1 MYVLRSLCILI
12 LLLSG
17 CSGPQSNFPSADQ
30 ANWNKLSNP
39 TTTIGYQDL
48 APLLNKAHHHQAKGI
63 TAAVENIEDSALI
76 HAHLA
81 LLDNKYSQAY
91 HHLQSHILTPNSPL
105 EKQLFFE
112 VYRKS
117 NHIIQALWYADTQQA
132 GDLLNQQSSTRLK
145 KLPPFNEE
153 TATWRDLFL
162 ILKNH
167 QQLPEHFYDE
177 LKMFQ
182 TKYPTHPASELLD
195 LSKPPTNTT
204 VKLGILLP
212 LSGTMADVGQS
223 IREGMMAA
231 HFNSPLKKDWTL
243 LFFDTN
249 QTPLAEILRGAEQNH
264 ITHWIGPLEKEAA
277 QKFAYLAPNSDQVLL
292 LNSVDSQPSNIRSF
306 TLTPED
312 ESIHV
317 SSHLI
322 KNGYRHILIIQ
333 GHHPW
338 SQRQTQ
344 AFIHDFT
351 RHGGRIVE
359 TKMLTGKYAKDI
371 KEALKIPES
380 QYQYQQLQ
388 KQTSTP
394 IKFLASSRQD
404 FDAVFLAT
412 SHEEALQIK
421 PLLKLN
427 MTQNHIPVFATSS
440 IVNDR
445 SSSQRNKDLDGL
457 IFCDGMIPHNNNST
471 SSLDSQIKSLM
482 NELQST
488 HSQRFRDLQRFYAL
502 GIDAYHLQLY
512 KHYMDIT
519 PTLGLPSASGQSL
532 TLEGNQ
538 VKTKLYW
545 GKYQQGRQV
554 NITKQLD

>member
-1 MYVLRSLCILI
+1 MYVWRSLLIFI

-17 CSGPQSNFPSADQ
+17 CSGPQTPFPSAEQ
-30 ANWNKLSNP
+30 ANWKKLSDPSATMRYN
-39 TTTIGYQDL
+39 DL
-48 APLLNKAHHHQAKGI
+48 APLLNKAHHQQAKGV

-76 HAHLA
+76 YAHLA
-81 LLDNKYSQAY
+81 LLDNKYNQAY
-91 HHLQSHILTPNSPL
+91 HHLQSHILTPSSSL
-105 EKQLFFE
+105 EHQLFFE

-117 NHIIQALWYADTQQA
+117 DHIIQALWYANTQQA
-132 GDLLNQQSSTRLK
+132 GDFLNQQSVSRLK
-145 KLPPFNEE
+145 KLPSFNEE
-153 TATWRDLFL
+153 TATWRDFFL

-167 QQLPEHFYDE
+167 QQLPEHFYYE
-177 LKMFQ
+177 LKKFQ
-182 TKYPTHPASELLD
+182 EKYPNHPATELLD

-204 VKLGILLP
+204 VNLGILLP
-212 LSGTMADVGQS
+212 LSGPMADVGQS

-249 QTPLAEILRGAEQNH
+249 QTPLTEILRGAEQNH
-264 ITHWIGPLEKEAA
+264 ITHWIGPVEKEAA
-277 QKFAYLAPNSDQVLL
+277 QKFAHLAPNSDQVLL
-292 LNSVDSQPSNIRSF
+292 LNSVESQPSETRSF
-306 TLTPED
+306 TLTPEN
-312 ESIHV
+312 EAIQV
-317 SSHLI
+317 SNHLI
-322 KNGYRHILIIQ
+322 KNGYRHVLIIK

-338 SQRQTQ
+338 SHRQAE
-344 AFIHDFT
+344 AFIKNFT
-351 RHGGRIVE
+351 GHGGHIVE
-359 TKMLTGKYAKDI
+359 TKTLTGKYAKDI
-371 KEALKIPES
+371 KEALRIPES
-380 QYQYQQLQ
+380 QHHYQQLQ
-388 KQTSTP
+388 RQTSTP

-404 FDAVFLAT
+404 VDAIFLAT

-427 MTQNHIPVFATSS
+427 MTQNYTPIFATSS

-457 IFCDGMIPHNNNST
+457 IFCDGMIPNNDTST
-471 SSLDSQIKSLM
+471 SSLESQIKSLM

-488 HSQRFRDLQRFYAL
+488 HSQRFQDLQRFYAL

-532 TLEGNQ
+532 TLQGNQ
-538 VKTKLYW
+538 IKTKLYW
-545 GKYQQGRQV
+545 GKYQQGKQV
-554 NITKQLD
+554 NITEQLD